1 MAIFIVCLF
10 LLSFASFATF
20 LILTIVDSTDV
31 SNVVWLFVAIMSYL
45 VGYVVFH
52 KYTNKYPRNDI
63 SEFSTKDFKRLLIK
77 KDNCF
82 EIQFVKKDNDWI
94 CENET
99 LSVKL
104 NLNGYAFEKSYLISY
119 VIRNLRYR
127 LISNKRPLKYLFAN
141 KLFIKQALN
150 VKLQMLDGNKMYEKM
165 IVENGVSKYG
175 FLARRITFS
184 PFYLSGLSN
193 RTYQSI
199 RNYKTYIDESVYKR
213 FFVRGKTKVI

>member
-1 MAIFIVCLF
+1 MAFFIVCIFLF
-10 LLSFASFATF
+10 SLASFAT
-20 LILTIVDSTDV
+20 LVTLMIVDFTDV

-52 KYTNKYPRNDI
+52 KHTNKYPRNDI
-63 SEFSTKDFKRLLIK
+63 SEFSTNDFKRLLIK

-104 NLNGYAFEKSYLISY
+104 NLNGYAFEKSYIISY

-127 LISNKRPLKYLFAN
+127 LISNKRPLKYLFVN
-141 KLFIKQALN
+141 KLFIKQAMN
-150 VKLQMLDGNKMYEKM
+150 VKLQMLDGDKKYEKM

-193 RTYQSI
+193 RTYQGI
-199 RNYKTYIDESVYKR
+199 RNFKTYIDESVYKR
-213 FFVRGKTKVI
+213 FFVRGKTNVI

>member
-10 LLSFASFATF
+10 LLSFASFATY

-45 VGYVVFH
+45 VGYIVFH
-52 KYTNKYPRNDI
+52 KYTNKYPLNDI
-63 SEFSTKDFKRLLIK
+63 SEYYTNDFKRLLVK
-77 KDNCF
+77 KDSCL
-82 EIQFVKKDNDWI
+82 EIQFVKRDNAWF
-94 CENET
+94 CENGS

-104 NLNGYAFEKSYLISY
+104 DLSGYAYQKSYLISY

-127 LISNKRPLKYLFAN
+127 LISTKRPLKYLFAD
-141 KLFIKQALN
+141 KFFIKPALN
-150 VKLQMLDGNKMYEKM
+150 VKLQMLDGDKKYEKM
-165 IVENGVSKYG
+165 IVINGVSKYG

-193 RTYQSI
+193 RTYQGI
-199 RNYKTYIDESVYKR
+199 RNFKTYIDESVYKS
-213 FFVRGKTKVI
+213 FFAIGGNKRS

>member
-199 RNYKTYIDESVYKR
+199 RNFKTYIDESVYKS
-213 FFVRGKTKVI
+213 FFAIGGNKRS